1 MLSSFFDFISEI
13 GGDFVS
19 TDGKLDP
26 AKLAGITS
34 LLTSPGGF
42 NLAPG
47 FFGSPDQPV
56 GYQGSVP
63 NYTAVRKRVPT
74 TNDPNRRPGSGGRRY
89 FTDMQY
95 ATTPKSEP
103 KTLEEAQAAA
113 EEQMQQLSLAQA
125 PKGISSVIPP
135 ASAAP
140 ASVIPPASASSV
152 INAMPVPTYT
162 MASEFPASVEEVKTM
177 SAGGE
182 VIAQLMAN
190 PYFVGGGLGLDAAGL
205 AYLFKSMYGNSK
217 GEGNKS
223 PIAKATGGAINAQDQ
238 ARKDAAALGITIDE
252 YYALPFSERLGM
264 AKKDI
269 GEVFNPSLGSLLQNP
284 NNVNPD
290 NARSLGTLTTPKPP
304 APAPAPVPEIT
315 QENLPKY
322 RPPAS
327 QETTTANRPESL
339 TLEDQMGINQGR
351 MTTYPT
357 GAGIGPEMRN
367 EDFLSQLAGI
377 DPKSKYLPPSSDTT
391 IPSATYQGR
400 GAPPKPPKP
409 KLGDFKGSLNKDNA
423 FRKRQKERREW
434 DKKYG
439 DKYNDDGTLKLD
451 NKNFINEL
459 LEKLSLSLGKA
470 PVAATQNMAVG
481 GLAGLKKGKYLNGA
495 TDGMADEIP
504 ATIDRTQPAALSDG
518 EFVVPADVVS
528 HLGNGNSD
536 AGAEVLTDMMDK
548 VRMARTGTKKQG
560 KEIDP
565 QKFLPKV

>member
-264 AKKDI
+264 AKQDI
-269 GEVFNPSLGSLLQNP
+269 GELFNPSLGA
-284 NNVNPD
+284 
-290 NARSLGTLTTPKPP
+290 ARDLGTLATPKSPP
-304 APAPAPVPEIT
+304 IAPEIT
-315 QENLPKY
+315 QENLPKA
-322 RPPAS
+322 PVP
-327 QETTTANRPESL
+327 QPTTTANRPESL

-367 EDFLSQLAGI
+367 EDFIAQLEAINKGRPETKI
-377 DPKSKYLPPSSDTT
+377 TQEDLPKAPEV
-391 IPSATYQGR
+391 
-400 GAPPKPPKP
+400 PPKPEL
-409 KLGDFKGSLNKDNA
+409 KLSETTLSNDMNSPY
-423 FRKRQKERREW
+423 RKRQKERREW

>member
-1 MLSSFFDFISEI
+1 MLSSFFDFIGDVFTGSD
-13 GGDFVS
+13 GGFSFENLYS

-26 AKLAGITS
+26 GKLGGIAA
-34 LLTSPGGF
+34 LLGSSGGF

-47 FFGSPDQPV
+47 LFSRPDQPV

-63 NYTAVRKRVPT
+63 NYTAVRRRVPIT
-74 TNDPNRRPGSGGRRY
+74 DDPNRRPGSGGRRY

-95 ATTPKSEP
+95 ATTPESEP

-113 EEQMQQLSLAQA
+113 EEQIQQLSLAQA

-135 ASAAP
+135 AAP
-140 ASVIPPASASSV
+140 LVASPIPSPASAV
-152 INAMPVPTYT
+152 IETMPVPTFSAKPIT
-162 MASEFPASVEEVKTM
+162 SSNDIKMGTGSSTPGGVVLQQSEETPRTQGMA
-177 SAGGE
+177 AGG
-182 VIAQLMAN
+182 IA
-190 PYFVGGGLGLDAAGL
+190 
-205 AYLFKSMYGNSK
+205 S
-217 GEGNKS
+217 
-223 PIAKATGGAINAQDQ
+223 AQDQ
-238 ARKDAAALGITIDE
+238 ARKDAAALGMSLDD
-252 YYALPFSERLGM
+252 YYNKLGFRERLGL

-269 GEVFNPSLGSLLQNP
+269 GEVFNPSLGPLLQNP
-284 NNVNPD
+284 NNVDPE
-290 NARSLGTLTTPKPP
+290 NARSLGILSLPKPP
-304 APAPAPVPEIT
+304 APAPAPIPEIT

-322 RPPAS
+322 QPPAS

-339 TLEDQMGINQGR
+339 TLEDQMSINQGR
-351 MTTYPT
+351 MGKYPF

-367 EDFLSQLAGI
+367 EDFLSQLQGI

-391 IPSATYQGR
+391 IPPATYQGR
-400 GAPPKPPKP
+400 GVPPKPPKP
-409 KLGDFKGSLNKDNA
+409 KLGDFKGSLNKNDA

-451 NKNFINEL
+451 NKSFINEL
-459 LEKLSLSLGKA
+459 LEKFKLSLEGA
-470 PVAATQNMAVG
+470 GARATQNMAAG

-495 TDGMADEIP
+495 TDGMADKIP

-518 EFVVPADVVS
+518 EYVITADVVS

-536 AGAEVLTDMMDK
+536 AGAKVLDGFMED

>member
-1 MLSSFFDFISEI
+1 MALSKFFDFIKGAFDGSD
-13 GGDFVS
+13 GGFSFENLYS

-26 AKLAGITS
+26 SKLAGITA
-34 LLTSPGGF
+34 LLGSPGGF

-47 FFGSPDQPV
+47 LFGRPDQPV

-63 NYTAVRKRVPT
+63 NYTAVRRRVPIT
-74 TNDPNRRPGSGGRRY
+74 DDPNRRPGSGGRRY

-95 ATTPKSEP
+95 ATTPESEP

-113 EEQMQQLSLAQA
+113 EEQIQQLSLAQA
-125 PKGISSVIPP
+125 PKGISSVIPTP
-135 ASAAP
+135 ISMETTPLTATAFAAKPPPKMGTVSSTPGGVVMQQNEEGPRIGGMAAGGIASAQ
-140 ASVIPPASASSV
+140 
-152 INAMPVPTYT
+152 N
-162 MASEFPASVEEVKTM
+162 
-177 SAGGE
+177 
-182 VIAQLMAN
+182 
-190 PYFVGGGLGLDAAGL
+190 
-205 AYLFKSMYGNSK
+205 
-217 GEGNKS
+217 
-223 PIAKATGGAINAQDQ
+223 Q

-269 GEVFNPSLGSLLQNP
+269 GEVFNPSLGPLLQNP
-284 NNVNPD
+284 SNVDPG
-290 NARSLGTLTTPKPP
+290 NARSLGILSLPKPP
-304 APAPAPVPEIT
+304 APAPAPAPVPAPEIT

-322 RPPAS
+322 KPPAS

-339 TLEDQMGINQGR
+339 TLEDQMSINQGR
-351 MTTYPT
+351 ISKYPF

-367 EDFLSQLAGI
+367 EDFLSQLQGI

-391 IPSATYQGR
+391 TPPATYQGR
-400 GAPPKPPKP
+400 GVPPKPPKP
-409 KLGDFKGSLNKDNA
+409 KLGDFKGSLNKDDA
-423 FRKRQKERREW
+423 FRKKQKERREW

-451 NKNFINEL
+451 DKNFINEL
-459 LEKLSLSLGKA
+459 LEKFKLSLGGA
-470 PVAATQNMAVG
+470 GDRATQNMAAG

-518 EFVVPADVVS
+518 EFVIPADVVS

-565 QKFLPKV
+565 NKFIPKV